1 MSLIRDYLAENASF
15 IQGDTAVAIEQIP
28 ETAWPHILEAL
39 DELSGGATAPG
50 IDCDV
55 FVTHE
60 TLEDFVHSRTTYWS
74 EPGRFVRLTFGGY
87 AAMKF
92 LRFQMRRGQPR
103 GDMLVVDLGEFR
115 VILK

>member
-1 MSLIRDYLAENASF
+1 MSLIRDYLDENANY
-15 IQGDTAVAIEQIP
+15 IKAETASTIEKIP
-28 ETAWPHILEAL
+28 DAAWPHILEAL
-39 DELSGGATAPG
+39 DELSGGAREPG

-55 FVTHE
+55 IYTHE
-60 TLEDFVHSRTTYWS
+60 SLEDFVHSRTTYWS
-74 EPGRFVRLTFGGY
+74 EPGRLGRLTFGGY